1 MIPYL
6 CLIYFIFS
14 GIWSSAVIGS
24 TAYLIYIVVA
34 LFQHYNSYPITTAM
48 YTQSHSQLKFPAVTI
63 CNLSPLNKSAVKN
76 DSRIDNYY
84 LSVSIMKQFAE
95 PINWTDPFYEEEGF
109 FKNRSM
115 EEALAVYKNDFTL
128 YFIFDTK
135 LLDLD
140 KFTSASITQSGPCL
154 TFNHDGILATTY
166 TGSKFNLM
174 LWIDVHVKDSYFGE
188 SFGDGVKVLLVIN
201 FVS

>member
-1 MIPYL
+1 
-6 CLIYFIFS
+6 
-14 GIWSSAVIGS
+14 
-24 TAYLIYIVVA
+24 
-34 LFQHYNSYPITTAM
+34 
-48 YTQSHSQLKFPAVTI
+48 
-63 CNLSPLNKSAVKN
+63 
-76 DSRIDNYY
+76 
-84 LSVSIMKQFAE
+84 MKQFAE

-128 YFIFDTK
+128 YFIFDAK

-188 SFGDGVKVLLVIN
+188 SFGDGVKVFLVIN